1 MKDRLNVTLS
11 LEPGKMP
18 DFKQLQY
25 CLDSVQLS
33 WDEGDRV
40 RASRILRVIAFLA
53 EQEGRRIFPHPE
65 TDS

>member
-1 MKDRLNVTLS
+1 MRDKLNVTLS

-18 DFKQLQY
+18 DFDQLQY
-25 CLDSVQLS
+25 CLDSARLS

-53 EQEGRRIFPHPE
+53 EQEGRRIFPYHE
-65 TDS
+65 TES